1 MIYLF
6 YAIQHTVTRCTP
18 LAYNLH
24 GKGTMRPKHQDSST
38 STSVSKNTGV
48 RPDLIDFSGDVLDVR
63 IDGTDSPSYYHTV
76 RWDEVTEGRKVRF
89 VDYEANDFGGLDD
102 TEYDG
107 VVLAEKGVL
116 GDYAV
121 LYCSEYDVKVEVSRL
136 RDFKVLG

>member
-1 MIYLF
+1 M
-6 YAIQHTVTRCTP
+6 
-18 LAYNLH
+18 
-24 GKGTMRPKHQDSST
+24 
-38 STSVSKNTGV
+38 SKNTGV